1 MSREPKPIRWKT
13 LLVLLALALGL
24 GTLYRFTELG
34 KKPVHTDE
42 AIGDYLIRIIRGTR
56 ELGGVLLGASP
67 RAAISLM
74 SAAKA
79 NAFLQERDYVIP
91 DDIKALAPA
100 VLSHRIMLQTEARMN
115 GLTPDEVVDS
125 VVRATSVPVRMER

>member
-1 MSREPKPIRWKT
+1 METVRR
-13 LLVLLALALGL
+13 
-24 GTLYRFTELG
+24 
-34 KKPVHTDE
+34 VHADE
-42 AIGDYLIRIIRGTR
+42 AIGDYLIRIVRATR
-56 ELGGVLLGASP
+56 EHTGVQLGASP

-74 SAAKA
+74 AAAKA

-91 DDIKALAPA
+91 DDIKTLAHA

-115 GLTPDEVVDS
+115 GLTPEEVVES